1 MICNFCNNKT
11 SKEWLSI
18 KQYDMLVH
26 GFLVSIKNVQRLFI
40 KPSPSNS
47 FMEVF
52 EKEWN
57 AFQFADYQLMNKVI
71 RSPYSLVPVFEDKYR
86 KNLPDF
92 LRPHENEY
100 QELKNAIRQFLSIR
114 HLIYSLRTKSDN
126 EKLNEFPFVHEQRDV
141 YEWKIGETV
150 VVEMDKT
157 LVLCNLQIEDEFQTR
172 YVVLDPEFFI
182 LVAPDF
188 DDVPLKKI
196 RIEIK
201 APQKNI
207 QTKID
212 FRDLK
217 RLTIGISEL
226 TDKGEEI
233 YNSFLLHFESA
244 YSWRSVKK
252 TIDDNKKSQIRFLDT
267 LINSYFDQCIEDV
280 QDEDAI

>member
-1 MICNFCNNKT
+1 
-11 SKEWLSI
+11 
-18 KQYDMLVH
+18 MLVH

-244 YSWRSVKK
+244 YS
-252 TIDDNKKSQIRFLDT
+252 
-267 LINSYFDQCIEDV
+267 
-280 QDEDAI
+280 